1 MIIAIFAKTNARRYC
16 HLGLQQQFLGKFQR
30 SQGTIGLGNGG
41 PNKHSAARFFNLLTY
56 RIKPIAEH
64 IAAFPVQIP
73 DLSQVFLRPPS
84 AIIAATWIGVNMP

>member
-1 MIIAIFAKTNARRYC
+1 MPGDTATLASNSS
-16 HLGLQQQFLGKFQR
+16 FLENSRDPKV
-30 SQGTIGLGNGG
+30 TIGLGNGG
-41 PNKHSAARFFNLLTY
+41 PNKHSAARFFNLPTY